1 MENTALLDR
10 ILTVEQDIAQSLFD
24 VQIKADKDIA
34 EAMTKGDAELK
45 EKCNRCVLQYNE
57 KLSQAKESM
66 HQEYLSQLQA
76 YEAGLR
82 GINTNKEAFS
92 SLLDKLLF
100 QHSGW

>member
-24 VQIKADKDIA
+24 VQVKADKDIA
-34 EAMTKGDAELK
+34 EAMSKGDAELK

-57 KLSQAKESM
+57 KLSQAKDAM
-66 HQEYLSQLQA
+66 HQDYLSQLQS
-76 YEAGLR
+76 YEADLR
-82 GINTNKEAFS
+82 GMNTSKEAFA

-100 QHSGW
+100 QY